1 MDLNYKEFG
10 KGQAFLIIHG
20 FMGSLDNWQSFAKKL
35 GKDLHVFTIDQRN
48 HGQSEHTDEMN
59 YELMSADIAEFIEKH
74 NIVDPILLGHSMGG
88 KVAMHVAAKNEDLLE
103 KLVIVDM
110 GTKEYPMHHDH
121 ILEGINAVTLDNV
134 SARSE
139 AEKQMEP
146 FIESEGI
153 KQFLL
158 KNLYWKEKGQLS
170 WRMNVQV
177 LEREMAKIK
186 ETYPV
191 IGMSCASCVRNV
203 ESVLN
208 KTKGVIEANVNFAS
222 EKVTIEYDDEIIN
235 ILNNSKVNLLSKK
248 EKNFYKK
255 IKSNNYKIQ

>member
-1 MDLNYKEFG
+1 MKLYHRELGEGKPMMILHGLFG
-10 KGQAFLIIHG
+10 Y
-20 FMGSLDNWQSFAKKL
+20 SDNWQTHAKKL
-35 GKDLHVFTIDQRN
+35 AEYYRVILVDLRN
-48 HGQSEHTDEMN
+48 HGRSDWSDDFSYEIMTDDVL
-59 YELMSADIAEFIEKH
+59 ELCNDLGLEEL
-74 NIVDPILLGHSMGG
+74 ILVGHSMGG

-177 LEREMAKIK
+177 LEREMAKILGAFQAD
-186 ETYPV
+186 EILTPTLF
-191 IGMSCASCVRNV
+191 IRGAMSNYILDKDISSL
-203 ESVLN
+203 ELQFPD
-208 KTKGVIEANVNFAS
+208 IEM
-222 EKVTIEYDDEIIN
+222 ETIENAGHWVHAEAPN
-235 ILNNSKVNLLSKK
+235 EFLEALLG
-248 EKNFYKK
+248 FCLR
-255 IKSNNYKIQ
+255 

>member
-1 MDLNYKEFG
+1 MMILHGLFG
-10 KGQAFLIIHG
+10 Y
-20 FMGSLDNWQSFAKKL
+20 SDNWQTHAKKL
-35 GKDLHVFTIDQRN
+35 AEYYRVILVDLRN
-48 HGQSEHTDEMN
+48 HGRSDWSDDFS
-59 YELMSADIAEFIEKH
+59 YEIMADDVLELCNDLGLEEL
-74 NIVDPILLGHSMGG
+74 ILVGHSMGG

-177 LEREMAKIK
+177 LEREMAKILGAFQAD
-186 ETYPV
+186 EILTPTLF
-191 IGMSCASCVRNV
+191 IRGAMSNYILDEDISSL
-203 ESVLN
+203 ELQFPD
-208 KTKGVIEANVNFAS
+208 IEM
-222 EKVTIEYDDEIIN
+222 ETIENAGHWVHAEAPN
-235 ILNNSKVNLLSKK
+235 EFLEALLG
-248 EKNFYKK
+248 FCLR
-255 IKSNNYKIQ
+255 

>member
-1 MDLNYKEFG
+1 MKLYHRELGEGKPMMILHGLFG
-10 KGQAFLIIHG
+10 Y
-20 FMGSLDNWQSFAKKL
+20 SDNWQTHAKKL
-35 GKDLHVFTIDQRN
+35 AEYYRVILVDLRN
-48 HGQSEHTDEMN
+48 HGRSDWSDDFS
-59 YELMSADIAEFIEKH
+59 YEIMADDVLELCNDLGLEEL
-74 NIVDPILLGHSMGG
+74 ILVGHSMGG

-177 LEREMAKIK
+177 LEREMAKILGAFQAD
-186 ETYPV
+186 EILTPTLF
-191 IGMSCASCVRNV
+191 IRGAMSNYILDEDISSL
-203 ESVLN
+203 ELQFPD
-208 KTKGVIEANVNFAS
+208 IEM
-222 EKVTIEYDDEIIN
+222 ETIENAGHWVHAEAPN
-235 ILNNSKVNLLSKK
+235 EFLEALLG
-248 EKNFYKK
+248 FCLR
-255 IKSNNYKIQ
+255 